1 MARAPDGRARW
12 AVTVVAAV
20 VGVVAGAQARLRC
33 EDGAVAP
40 AAVDAVDDALGAARP
55 VPAVAPIAGTPW
67 RSSSG
72 FRFHASI

>member
-1 MARAPDGRARW
+1 MGLLLVRRRDH
-12 AVTVVAAV
+12 
-20 VGVVAGAQARLRC
+20 
-33 EDGAVAP
+33 DGAVAP